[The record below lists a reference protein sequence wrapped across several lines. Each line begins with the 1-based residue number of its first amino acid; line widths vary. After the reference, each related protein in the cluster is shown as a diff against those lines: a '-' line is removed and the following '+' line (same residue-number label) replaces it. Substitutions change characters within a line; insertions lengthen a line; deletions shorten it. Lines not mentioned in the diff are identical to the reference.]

1 MGRDPPNLLTE
12 SKNKTVFYGSPQG
25 SQKFISFDKLGIL
38 SKGSM
43 PKKKNPEKVWS
54 FAKPG
59 GGVKW
64 LKNYQKNMTRGG
76 FGKRPHF
83 FWVFFRHTPLS
94 GLRIFATKVAFLN
107 YWCHNL
113 KLNSKSVS
121 YWKAAFPSL
130 F

>member
-59 GGVKW
+59 RGSPRVNKKPNLKFGVLKRVKNGLKW
-64 LKNYQKNMTRGG
+64 LKNDQKT
-76 FGKRPHF
+76 
-83 FWVFFRHTPLS
+83 
-94 GLRIFATKVAFLN
+94 
-107 YWCHNL
+107 
-113 KLNSKSVS
+113 
-121 YWKAAFPSL
+121 
-130 F
+130 